1 VGEFK
6 VASAYADFRIDV
18 DDGIDRAKA
27 QIKKRQ
33 RDLDASAK
41 IKLDVDVRD
50 AKANLRKEFAS
61 ERFTIKADADTTLA
75 RARLEKLTG
84 EGTFKIK
91 PDVDDSAARRAESKM
106 DGTVS
111 RMAQRAN
118 TQFDLLKF
126 TAFTVGM
133 PAAAAAGAGLT
144 VAALGAIPLAV
155 GAITAKL
162 VSGTDA
168 VSSKWGAFA
177 DGVVD
182 DAEGIAAS
190 IGGTI
195 VDSIG
200 ILSAGWDRLTPKL
213 GSLAAAA
220 APGIT
225 ELVQGFDELAENA
238 MPGTIRAAQRTGAA
252 VDGLRTLMGQ
262 AGAGTSDF
270 FDNLSQG
277 SQAGGRDIVV
287 LGGTVQTLL
296 GRLGQLGANLAT
308 NGEQPLR
315 ALDVIV
321 DQLSGSLVDMT
332 AKGSGVIGV
341 FQGFGNAGAG
351 LATVLHGVVAAAS
364 LLPPG
369 ITQVGGSIAA
379 TSMIAQKFGIDMGAS
394 FEGLGGK
401 IKAAEG
407 ATGKFKAGFI
417 GIASGLFSPATL
429 AVTALGI
436 GLDILGQQQE
446 RAAKYAAEHRDNVRS
461 LTQAI
466 REDNGVLGEHV
477 SKVNM
482 NALETKNAA
491 ANLSLYGRNL
501 GDAKLA
507 IEGNSDAYDRLNYS
521 ARAQLAVIAQ
531 QAGLN
536 ERQTASL
543 KDFGTEALKTGKNYD
558 QMSDALTKGTGLGAA
573 ALDSLTDA
581 QRSAVA
587 AVTNGNAAVGEQI
600 NSQNLAKQAYYESES
615 ALTGLSQAQIIAR
628 DATVEHTKATN
639 DAIGGELGYRGAVEA
654 TKTAIAQLAE
664 VNKNHKATE
673 DQKAQA
679 LLGAENAMHAQ
690 VIAAGQA
697 AAANANVTSENQR
710 AMVAAAAMNAETV
723 RLANTWAG
731 PLPASLQAGIAKMSV
746 SEAHA
751 AGLTVAIDNTGAAVY
766 RLPDGRYIRIESSAD
781 QQRAKVEALDASIKA
796 LHDRDVRVTVTTYYG
811 TEGRGATMNGP
822 WVARSQ
828 GGLVGHL
835 AASSG
840 RRYATG
846 ADVVAPI
853 QGGLLG
859 ALGRSI
865 RDAVPALLAA
875 GEHVTNSADTARNY
889 NELVAINA
897 GQRNYEKYPDTGR
910 PPERQQ
916 SMPVQR
922 SAPTVN
928 LGGVTVIGADA
939 DEVLAKVSNRMR
951 WAVR

>member
-18 DDGIDRAKA
+18 DDGIDKAKA
-27 QIKKRQ
+27 QIKRRQ

-118 TQFDLLKF
+118 AQFDLLKF

-155 GAITAKL
+155 GVMTASL
-162 VSGTDA
+162 VSGTDV
-168 VSSKWGAFA
+168 VSSKWGTFA
-177 DGVVD
+177 DGVQD
-182 DAEGIAAS
+182 DAQVIAAS

-200 ILSAGWDRLTPKL
+200 ILSSGWDRLTPKL

-238 MPGTIRAAQRTGAA
+238 MPGLIRSAQRSGAA
-252 VDGLRTLMGQ
+252 VDSLRTLMGQ
-262 AGAGTSDF
+262 AGVGTSDF

-341 FQGFGNAGAG
+341 FQGFGNASAG

-379 TSMIAQKFGIDMGAS
+379 TSMIAQKFGIDAS
-394 FEGLGGK
+394 AAFEGLGGK
-401 IKAAEG
+401 IKSAEG
-407 ATGKFKAGFI
+407 VTGKFKAGFT
-417 GIASGLFSPATL
+417 GIAAGLINPATI

-436 GLDILGQQQE
+436 GLDILGQEQE
-446 RAAKYAAEHRDNVRS
+446 RAAKYAAEHRDNVRT

-477 SKVNM
+477 AKVNM
-482 NALETKNAA
+482 SALETKNAS
-491 ANLSLYGRNL
+491 ANLASFGRNL

-507 IEGNSDAYDRLNYS
+507 IEGNTDAYDRLNYS
-521 ARAQLAVIAQ
+521 ARARLATIADSVYLS
-531 QAGLN
+531 GSD
-536 ERQTASL
+536 R
-543 KDFGTEALKTGKNYD
+543 EALKDLGTQALVTGKNYD
-558 QMSDALTKGTGLGAA
+558 QLSAAGGRGAE
-573 ALDSLTDA
+573 
-581 QRSAVA
+581 VA
-587 AVTNGNAAVGEQI
+587 AMLGDATKNGIASTVNANAAVGEQI
-600 NSQNLAKQAYYESES
+600 NSQKLATQAYYDSET

-628 DATVEHTKATN
+628 NATVEHTKATN

-690 VIAAGQA
+690 VLAAGQA
-697 AAANANVTSENQR
+697 AAANANVTSEDQR

-746 SEAHA
+746 SEARA

-766 RLPDGRYIRIESSAD
+766 RLPDGRYIKIESSAD
-781 QQRAKVEALDASIKA
+781 QQRAKVDALDASIKA

-916 SMPVQR
+916 AMPVQR
-922 SAPTVN
+922 LAPTVN